1 MNKKEVSIANIIA
14 IFGITLA
21 ALLIMY
27 FIFNIAVFI
36 LGSII
41 LTILIPIIFA
51 LLNSKKYMNKINYVV
66 IGIVGFINVLYT
78 KFITE
83 SSRFIEKS
91 SDLTQESNI
100 SIQDIN
106 IVTFILGILFSIVI
120 YIVAEKFFNRPEKI
134 KR

>member
-1 MNKKEVSIANIIA
+1 MNKKEVSLPNIIT
-14 IFGITLA
+14 ILGITFA

-41 LTILIPIIFA
+41 LTIFLPIIFA
-51 LLNSKKYMNKINYVV
+51 RLNSKKYMNKLNYII

>member
-1 MNKKEVSIANIIA
+1 MNKKEVSIPNIIT

-41 LTILIPIIFA
+41 LTIFLPIIFA

-91 SDLTQESNI
+91 SDLTQDSNI

>member
-1 MNKKEVSIANIIA
+1 MNKKEVSIPNIIA

-41 LTILIPIIFA
+41 LTVFIPILFA